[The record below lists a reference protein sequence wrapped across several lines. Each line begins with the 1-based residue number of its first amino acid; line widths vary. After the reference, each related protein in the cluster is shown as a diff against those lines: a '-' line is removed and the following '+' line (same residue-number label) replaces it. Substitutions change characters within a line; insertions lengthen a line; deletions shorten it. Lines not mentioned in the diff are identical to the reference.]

1 MPPDLLRAVEAL
13 AATTATVGHQSHD
26 PHNAIQK
33 ALWHGAAHIHPT
45 AHRTAR
51 ALPALA
57 LSRGVFHALL
67 SVTSRT
73 NGRRPWPL
81 LREPDGVGM
90 GIDGRGKR
98 PASERRDGRPRG
110 WQRFRVAPGGKSSL
124 ADMADLQ
131 VCAGPPGPAPCAE
144 ETDSSRVLPH

>member
-1 MPPDLLRAVEAL
+1 MWLDLQGVVGDGWLCALCAPGARAEGGGLFRGGGGRRLGGCGAMLLRAVEAL

-26 PHNAIQK
+26 PHDAIQK

-51 ALPALA
+51 ALPAPA

-73 NGRRPWPL
+73 NGR
-81 LREPDGVGM
+81 G
-90 GIDGRGKR
+90 
-98 PASERRDGRPRG
+98 
-110 WQRFRVAPGGKSSL
+110 
-124 ADMADLQ
+124 
-131 VCAGPPGPAPCAE
+131 
-144 ETDSSRVLPH
+144 